1 MPKAGQLK
9 ETLSPKMLARAY
21 TDLGDNPSD
30 PIHHAFARLIADGQ
44 AAYKAYGA
52 THPAASRATCE
63 SQGAVW
69 TAHPKIRALIAL
81 HGTGSRNLL
90 LAMAPEAVKTVFE
103 LMTNG
108 ESERVRLQAADSIL
122 DRGGAPRTKELA
134 VSRAQEM
141 WDDSD
146 ALVIDITS
154 E

>member
-1 MPKAGQLK
+1 
-9 ETLSPKMLARAY
+9 
-21 TDLGDNPSD
+21 
-30 PIHHAFARLIADGQ
+30 
-44 AAYKAYGA
+44 
-52 THPAASRATCE
+52 
-63 SQGAVW
+63 
-69 TAHPKIRALIAL
+69 
-81 HGTGSRNLL
+81 
-90 LAMAPEAVKTVFE
+90 MAPEAVKTVFE

-154 E
+154 GQSVSGDLGLGLERIKLGESE